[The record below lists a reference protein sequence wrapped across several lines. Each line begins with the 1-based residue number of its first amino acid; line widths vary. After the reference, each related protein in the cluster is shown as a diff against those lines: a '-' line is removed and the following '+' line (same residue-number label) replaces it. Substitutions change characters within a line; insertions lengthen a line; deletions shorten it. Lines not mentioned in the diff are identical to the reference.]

1 MSNILKKACLFTLL
15 AFPVLGFGANVPV
28 PSSNWNGATG
38 NTVGASDPSTS
49 TAWNIPI
56 TWNISL
62 SGGVYTY
69 VYSMPSFNS
78 AGQSYQNF
86 IGGFSN
92 NIPAFFMSLDPSITA
107 ANFST
112 YVTNVSVTNGSY
124 GGATVGTNTLPA
136 PQGGSLYSALFKI
149 TNNTGPAT
157 NTTISF
163 KSTLAPIYGTIYV
176 NGSWADTGTFTS
188 TGTFQTTATEIPV
201 LGALA
206 VPAPEPSTWLLL
218 SGTLGIIVLLKHK
231 SKNRLKQTI

>member
-1 MSNILKKACLFTLL
+1 MSNILKKACLLILL
-15 AFPVLGFGANVPV
+15 AVPVLGFGVTPV

-38 NTVGASDPSTS
+38 NTSGTTDPNSGYT
-49 TAWNIPI
+49 WNIPI
-56 TWNISL
+56 SWNISL

-69 VYSMPSFNS
+69 VYSMPSFDS

-86 IGGFSN
+86 LGGFSN

-124 GGATVGTNTLPA
+124 GGATVGNNAIPSPT
-136 PQGGSLYSALFKI
+136 GGNLYSALFKI

-157 NTTISF
+157 NTTLTF
-163 KSTLAPIYGTIYV
+163 KSTLAPIYGTIYA
-176 NGSWADTGTFTS
+176 NGSWADTGTFTT
-188 TGTFQTTATEIPV
+188 TGTYQTVATQIPV

-218 SGTLGIIVLLKHK
+218 SGTLGLIVLLKYK
-231 SKNRLKQTI
+231 QKNGLKQTI